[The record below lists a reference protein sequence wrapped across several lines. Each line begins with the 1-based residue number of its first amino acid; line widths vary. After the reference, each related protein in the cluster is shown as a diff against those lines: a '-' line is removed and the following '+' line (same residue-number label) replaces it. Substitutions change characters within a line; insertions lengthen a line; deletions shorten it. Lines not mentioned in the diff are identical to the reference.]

1 MQPLIISVK
10 EMLKKPDFLFPFV
23 ASQQQFRTH
32 YYGLTAASILE
43 YFFIDMYSSY
53 LSMFDPINKLELPPH
68 GEKGW
73 DYGLNNYRVSHK
85 VAQDIGVV
93 STLWDATISPESNFN
108 ADYSIFYSLSQHQ
121 RQKGNL
127 IQGLNNFNIYPIS
140 EEKIN
145 SKVKPNQSIIIVNK
159 NTDHGWEVL
168 DIRKNTQSLTINLD
182 DLISFT
188 DIWRSFSQKLSLSA
202 NSVEIYLIE
211 SNLMEPIQ
219 IGSKVDIDFD
229 FFPGFYLLEK
239 EKLIDITLKANNRSS
254 FLIPK
259 SVIQENLIQARDN
272 ENFVRMPTWFGA
284 YAPPKPPN
292 LYLSQKQ
299 DYDNFFASIQRR

>member
-1 MQPLIISVK
+1 MQPLIISIK
-10 EMLKKPDFLFPFV
+10 EMLNKPDFLFPFV

-53 LSMFDPINKLELPPH
+53 LSTFDPVNKLELPPH

-85 VAQDIGVV
+85 VAKNIGDV
-93 STLWDATISPESNFN
+93 STLWDATISPESKFN
-108 ADYSIFYSLSQHQ
+108 AEYSIFYSLSQHQ
-121 RQKGNL
+121 GQKGKM
-127 IQGLNNFNIYPIS
+127 IHGLNHFNIYPIS

-145 SKVKPNQSIIIVNK
+145 AKIKPNQSIILVNK
-159 NTDHGWEVL
+159 NNDNTWEVL
-168 DIRKNTQSLTINLD
+168 DVRKNSQSSTVNLE
-182 DLISFT
+182 DLISFRE
-188 DIWRSFSQKLSLSA
+188 IWRSLSQKLSISA
-202 NSVEIYLIE
+202 NSIEIYLIE
-211 SNLMEPIQ
+211 NIVLEEIPL
-219 IGSKVDIDFD
+219 GSKVEILFN

-239 EKLIDITLKANNRSS
+239 EKLIDILLRANNRSS

-259 SVIQENLIQARDN
+259 SVIRENLIKSRND
-272 ENFVRMPTWFGA
+272 ENFVQMPTWFGA

-299 DYDNFFASIQRR
+299 DYDNFFASSQRR